1 MIAFRV
7 LRSFLKQ
14 PYQVVFDKSVRYEMN
29 LKSAHKKNFK
39 LVPNVFFL
47 DVKSNVKFGAGVIL
61 NK

>member
-14 PYQVVFDKSVRYEMN
+14 TYQVVFDKSVRYEMN
-29 LKSAHKKNFK
+29 LISAHKNNFK